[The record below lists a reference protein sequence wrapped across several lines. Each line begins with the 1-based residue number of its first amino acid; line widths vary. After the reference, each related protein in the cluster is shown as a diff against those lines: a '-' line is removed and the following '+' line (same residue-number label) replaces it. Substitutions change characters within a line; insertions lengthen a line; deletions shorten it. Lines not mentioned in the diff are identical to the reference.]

1 MPPFSGGVIM
11 PTAFKRAG
19 HSSSELY
26 RTARNLKAIAKAKQ
40 YRRGSVPDLVRR
52 LLDRCTQRTVQFIRW
67 VRNNLDRQAP
77 WQSILEPLR
86 RRYAINQE

>member
-1 MPPFSGGVIM
+1 M

>member
-1 MPPFSGGVIM
+1 MHQHLVRGRYLAPVFLSRFFSG
-11 PTAFKRAG
+11 
-19 HSSSELY
+19 
-26 RTARNLKAIAKAKQ
+26 
-40 YRRGSVPDLVRR
+40 VPDLVRR